1 MDRWS
6 GKRAIETRPDSRKG
20 AGVVL
25 RDRFNNNSCKVP
37 ICTDEKKPMKFTR
50 FVGSSDKK
58 EKSVLSTYR
67 SSPNGKEVTGTSSK
81 ICGSSS
87 SSSVKTEKQPLDS
100 SESSRG
106 SEDEAETEE
115 ILELGSDKRRAQNK
129 ILYGK
134 AEAESS
140 KLPSSSRI
148 NRGFRQ
154 RFGLSKQEFRPGPS
168 SQQSTSANRGCS
180 PLLSGVIP
188 SGFGLDKR
196 LSRKADTISK
206 RKVYG
211 ESSSSSSARGKNI
224 TEPPAEERRRGFNPR
239 GPVSDSRRGRQSILN
254 DGNDVTLVG
263 SQRSVNRSSG
273 RIRFSNRGSGRNGL
287 PSITTADMSQTETSN
302 NLNSPVSLELFSG
315 FPEFGLSGSLS
326 SQDSFRSYNLDG
338 ISEILP
344 ELDRIEQDIELN
356 YEELLIMETGLLLG
370 GLSLYDQHRDMRLD
384 IDNMSYEELL
394 ALEERIGTVSTAL
407 TEEEISK
414 CLKTSIYQ
422 MKPSSYGS
430 MTKSPCDHKEDADQ
444 KEEAKCSICQEE
456 YTIGDEVG
464 RLHCEHTFHVKCVQ
478 EWLRMKSWCPICK
491 ATAETSSSSS
501 K

>member
-6 GKRAIETRPDSRKG
+6 GKRAIETQPDSRKG

-25 RDRFNNNSCKVP
+25 RDRLNSNSCKVP
-37 ICTDEKKPMKFTR
+37 ICSGEKKSMKFTR

-67 SSPNGKEVTGTSSK
+67 SWPNGKEVIGTSSK
-81 ICGSSS
+81 IFGSS
-87 SSSVKTEKQPLDS
+87 SSSVKSEKQPFSQMAMDS

-106 SEDEAETEE
+106 SEDEAETE
-115 ILELGSDKRRAQNK
+115 ILEVSLGRDKRRANNK
-129 ILYGK
+129 LVYGK
-134 AEAESS
+134 LKTPEAECS

-148 NRGFRQ
+148 RRGFRQ
-154 RFGLSKQEFRPGPS
+154 RFGLSKQEVHAGPS
-168 SQQSTSANRGCS
+168 GQSTPANRGCS

-188 SGFGLDKR
+188 SGFGLEKR
-196 LSRKADTISK
+196 LSRKVDTINK

-211 ESSSSSSARGKNI
+211 ESSSSSSARGKNV
-224 TEPPAEERRRGFNPR
+224 TEPPAEETRRVYNPR
-239 GPVSDSRRGRQSILN
+239 GSLSDSRRARHYTLN
-254 DGNDVTLVG
+254 DDNDVAAVE
-263 SQRSVNRSSG
+263 SQRLVNRSNS
-273 RIRFSNRGSGRNGL
+273 RIRFSNRGSGRNSL
-287 PSITTADMSQTETSN
+287 SSITATEMFQNEISN

-315 FPEFGLSGSLS
+315 FPDFGLSGSLS
-326 SQDSFRSYNLDG
+326 SRDSFRSYNLDG

-356 YEELLIMETGLLLG
+356 YEELLLMETGLLLG
-370 GLSLYDQHRDMRLD
+370 GLSFHDQHRDMRLD

-407 TEEEISK
+407 TEEAISK

-430 MTKSPCDHKEDADQ
+430 ITKSPCDHKEDA
-444 KEEAKCSICQEE
+444 KCSICQEE
-456 YTIGDEVG
+456 YTMGDEVG
-464 RLHCEHTFHVKCVQ
+464 RLHCEHTYHVKCVQ

-491 ATAETSSSSS
+491 ATAETSSS

>member
-6 GKRAIETRPDSRKG
+6 SKRAMEARPDSKKKG
-20 AGVVL
+20 GVVF
-25 RDRFNNNSCKVP
+25 RDRFNSNSCKVP
-37 ICTDEKKPMKFTR
+37 ICSDEKKSMNFTR

-67 SSPNGKEVTGTSSK
+67 SSPNGKEVIGTSSK
-81 ICGSSS
+81 ICISS
-87 SSSVKTEKQPLDS
+87 SSSVKSGEKQPFSQIAIDS

-106 SEDEAETEE
+106 SEDEVESE
-115 ILELGSDKRRAQNK
+115 ILQVPLGRDKRRMNNK
-129 ILYGK
+129 LIYGK
-134 AEAESS
+134 VITPEAECS

-148 NRGFRQ
+148 KRGFRQ
-154 RFGLSKQEFRPGPS
+154 RFGLSKQEFHPGPS
-168 SQQSTSANRGCS
+168 GQSTSANRGCS

-206 RKVYG
+206 TKVYG
-211 ESSSSSSARGKNI
+211 ESSSSSSARGKNV
-224 TEPPAEERRRGFNPR
+224 TEPPPVEVRRRSFNPR
-239 GPVSDSRRGRQSILN
+239 GSVSDSRRARHCIL
-254 DGNDVTLVG
+254 DDDNDVASVG
-263 SQRSVNRSSG
+263 SQRLANRNNS
-273 RIRFSNRGSGRNGL
+273 RIRGSGRDGL
-287 PSITTADMSQTETSN
+287 SSVTAAEMSQTETSN

-315 FPEFGLSGSLS
+315 FPEFGLSGSLLS
-326 SQDSFRSYNLDG
+326 HDSFRSYNLDG

-356 YEELLIMETGLLLG
+356 YEDLLIMETGLLLG
-370 GLSLYDQHRDMRLD
+370 GLSFHDQHRDMRLD

-407 TEEEISK
+407 TEEAISK

-422 MKPSSYGS
+422 MKPLSYGS
-430 MTKSPCDHKEDADQ
+430 ITKSPSDNKED
-444 KEEAKCSICQEE
+444 AKCSICQEE

-464 RLHCEHTFHVKCVQ
+464 RLHCEHTYHVKCVQ

-491 ATAETSSSSS
+491 ATAETSS